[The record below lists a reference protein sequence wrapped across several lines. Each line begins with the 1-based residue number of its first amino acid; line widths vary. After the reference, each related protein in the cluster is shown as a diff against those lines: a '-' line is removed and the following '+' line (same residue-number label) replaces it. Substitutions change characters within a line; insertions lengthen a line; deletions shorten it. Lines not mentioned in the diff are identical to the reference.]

1 MNNFKKIGLTAL
13 AASLV
18 SVSANAGAISVSGG
32 ASMNASGYTGEG
44 QNRGATFTMGNQLT
58 FSGSGELD
66 NGLNVSVSFVIDQGD
81 DTSNATG
88 TAPFDSHSVTVSSD
102 TLGTLKL
109 MGEGGAST
117 ASAIS
122 GTAAGNL
129 WDSFDQHTVAA
140 GATTIPDLSQ
150 TASPGDDSFMYTSPE
165 LMDGLTA
172 TLSWEPQNTG
182 IDSGTGWGV
191 NYAGVDGLSL
201 AYAVADVVGTTT
213 LTSGENTQMDISYAY
228 GPVTVSYSLG
238 DHDEKTADGSG
249 DVEMESFAVTY
260 TVTDELS
267 VTYGQEESDQS
278 STTTNAEISAIS
290 FAYTAGGM
298 TLSGK
303 MTEGENLDYT
313 TDTAADLDAWTLGA
327 SFAF

>member
-228 GPVTVSYSLG
+228 GPLTVSYSLG
-238 DHDEKTADGSG
+238 DHDEKTANGSG

-303 MTEGENLDYT
+303 MTEGENLDYS

>member
-228 GPVTVSYSLG
+228 GPLTVSYSLG
-238 DHDEKTADGSG
+238 DHDEKTANGSG